1 MTIPPIR
8 LAFGATLWRIFAVVA
23 IFREF
28 AKWQRLEFL
37 QAMHGTGFR
46 IAALILMSP
55 RVLFRAFVIAAIV
68 TVFLDLYVRLI
79 MRPILARWYNPR
91 QRGDEVGMPLS
102 FGLAASETILDELPA
117 RIVFGRRKAP
127 GTLVRTDRRL
137 WFSPFGWDEEPMSI
151 ASADLRSI
159 EVVETPSR
167 LLAQPHVLGLPDRV
181 AIRDREGAETQFV
194 VADPREVLAWYDEEV
209 RKELEEHRP
218 ATAEL
223 F

>member
-8 LAFGATLWRIFAVVA
+8 LAFGATLWRVFAVLAV
-23 IFREF
+23 FREF

-55 RVLFRAFVIAAIV
+55 RILFRAFVIAAIV
-68 TVFLDLYVRLI
+68 TVLLDLYVRLI

-91 QRGDEVGMPLS
+91 RRSDEVGMPLS
-102 FGLAASETILDELPA
+102 FGLTASETILDELPA
-117 RIVFGRRKAP
+117 RIVSGHRKKP

-137 WFSPFGWDEEPMSI
+137 WFSPFGWDEEPVSI
-151 ASADLRSI
+151 GAADLRSI
-159 EVVETPSR
+159 EIIETPSR
-167 LLAQPHVLGLPDRV
+167 LGSLVLGLPDRL
-181 AIRDREGAETQFV
+181 AIRDRDGVETQFV
-194 VADPREVLAWYDEEV
+194 VADPRDVLAWYDEEI
-209 RKELEEHRP
+209 RKELEDHQP
-218 ATAEL
+218 ATTEL